1 MTLSRS
7 VPAFS
12 SCLVGRRERAGEG
25 RAGPA
30 SLLLH
35 HLCGVRVTCLG
46 LNLLPLSL
54 LGDPGPQ
61 FLYLHSGANKFC
73 LTSAHELLGEFD
85 ESLKGIWESLGGRG
99 LGGSPWGRKT
109 QSLQSQGH
117 DPSTSGS
124 PSHGASVSLY
134 PADEGAEARGEDAL
148 ADPDGRDLC
157 PEASTS
163 LGAAPR
169 LPSPPPGPRPGCLCR
184 AEPASPGSG
193 EAAGTVPT
201 PWAGGLAGAGR
212 GQLERDSRPG
222 SSITPGC
229 PSGFEGVSWKG
240 ELRHLSA
247 HRACHGG
254 TG

>member
-1 MTLSRS
+1 M
-7 VPAFS
+7 
-12 SCLVGRRERAGEG
+12 
-25 RAGPA
+25 
-30 SLLLH
+30 
-35 HLCGVRVTCLG
+35 RVTCLG

-148 ADPDGRDLC
+148 ADPGGRDLC

-169 LPSPPPGPRPGCLCR
+169 LPTPPDLVPHLPSLGLQDR
-184 AEPASPGSG
+184 AEVRFWGGRVYAQGWASWPR
-193 EAAGTVPT
+193 E
-201 PWAGGLAGAGR
+201 GLQVR
-212 GQLERDSRPG
+212 STDTSL
-222 SSITPGC
+222 
-229 PSGFEGVSWKG
+229 
-240 ELRHLSA
+240 
-247 HRACHGG
+247 
-254 TG
+254 